1 MTSSI
6 VESVDV
12 QVPVR
17 TAYNQWTRFEEFPR
31 FMDGVQSVD
40 QVDERHL
47 HWVAESS
54 GDQHAWTAEIVEQRP
69 DERLAWKAVEG
80 QGSSSVVLFH
90 SLGERETRVTVQ
102 MEHEANGLREQLGSV
117 LGMDSRRVQGD
128 LERFKEL
135 VEARGGTG

>member
-1 MTSSI
+1 MTSI

-47 HWVAESS
+47 HWVAES
-54 GDQHAWTAEIVEQRP
+54 GGNQQAWTAEIVEQRP
-69 DERLAWKAVEG
+69 DERLAWKSVEG
-80 QGSSSVVLFH
+80 RGGSSVILFH
-90 SLGERETRVTVQ
+90 SLGEHETRVTVQ
-102 MEHEANGLREQLGSV
+102 MEQEAEGLREQLGSA
-117 LGMDSRRVQGD
+117 LGRDNRRVQGD

-135 VEARGGTG
+135 VEARGDTG

>member
-1 MTSSI
+1 MTSI

-40 QVDERHL
+40 QIDERHL
-47 HWVAESS
+47 HWVAES
-54 GDQHAWTAEIVEQRP
+54 GGNQQAWTAEIVEQRP
-69 DERLAWKAVEG
+69 DERLAWKSIEG
-80 QGSSSVVLFH
+80 QSGSSVILFH
-90 SLGERETRVTVQ
+90 SLGEHETRVTVQ
-102 MEHEANGLREQLGSV
+102 MEQEAEGLREQLGSA
-117 LGMDSRRVQGD
+117 LGRDNRRVQGD

-135 VEARGGTG
+135 VEARGDTG